1 MSNAETTQL
10 VMELKNKEQ
19 DYEFYPTTKE
29 IIACIHNHV
38 NYNWEIEHE
47 AKKVLDIGCGTEN
60 FRKYIEELHHERE
73 LWKETASKRIDGSID
88 YNISNATNW
97 KIYAY
102 YVMEKSQVLLQ
113 RLDKET
119 IVLGTDFYDNTLV
132 DKQVDLIFCNP
143 PYSVYAEWTK
153 RIIAESSCKYIYLVI
168 PERWKSDE
176 KIQKTIETVG
186 AEAKTIGSFDF
197 LNAERSARA
206 KVDVVFVDKTKV
218 STDSAFDRW
227 FDETF
232 NIRDKEEKNVW
243 ETARDKE
250 NGLKNQLVGGANKG
264 ERLINLYEAEQHKL
278 YEHFLAISGL
288 DVDILES
295 INIQKSAVKQALK
308 ERIQGLKTL
317 YWKVVF
323 DNLEEIT
330 NRLTSGTRNQ
340 MFNKF
345 KSLQSVDFTIQN
357 IYSLIIWVIKN
368 ANTYYNDQMIEFF
381 KNLSSVENCKPYK
394 SNNRIGTDNWRFAD
408 ENSHYTLDYRIICNK
423 LSFSNYYSW
432 DKNIDTRKATS
443 VIDDICTIAN
453 NLNFEIGEKETP
465 ENYGEK
471 YTIKLKNGKTFC
483 DYRIY
488 KNGNTH
494 FKFNKEFMKALNVEV
509 SRLLGWINKPEDISK
524 EFDDEIKA
532 GAEKYFKGSMQ
543 YCISN
548 GDNTL
553 KLLGTCQKS

>member
-10 VMELKNKEQ
+10 VMELKKQEQ

-38 NYNWEIEHE
+38 NSNWEIENK
-47 AKKVLDIGCGTEN
+47 ASKVLDIGCGTEN
-60 FRKYIEELHHERE
+60 FRKYIKELHDKRE

-88 YNISNATNW
+88 YSIRNATNW
-97 KIYAY
+97 KINSY
-102 YVMEKSQVLLQ
+102 YVMEKSQILLQ
-113 RLDKET
+113 KLDRNT

-132 DKQVDLIFCNP
+132 
-143 PYSVYAEWTK
+143 
-153 RIIAESSCKYIYLVI
+153 
-168 PERWKSDE
+168 ER
-176 KIQKTIETVG
+176 T
-186 AEAKTIGSFDF
+186 
-197 LNAERSARA
+197 ARA

-218 STDSAFDRW
+218 PTDSAFDRW

-232 NIRDKEEKNVW
+232 KMRDKEEKTIW

-330 NRLTSGTRNQ
+330 NRLTSNTRNK

-345 KSLQSVDFTIQN
+345 KSL
-357 IYSLIIWVIKN
+357 
-368 ANTYYNDQMIEFF
+368 
-381 KNLSSVENCKPYK
+381 
-394 SNNRIGTDNWRFAD
+394 
-408 ENSHYTLDYRIICNK
+408 H
-423 LSFSNYYSW
+423 
-432 DKNIDTRKATS
+432 
-443 VIDDICTIAN
+443 
-453 NLNFEIGEKETP
+453 
-465 ENYGEK
+465 
-471 YTIKLKNGKTFC
+471 
-483 DYRIY
+483 
-488 KNGNTH
+488 
-494 FKFNKEFMKALNVEV
+494 
-509 SRLLGWINKPEDISK
+509 
-524 EFDDEIKA
+524 
-532 GAEKYFKGSMQ
+532 
-543 YCISN
+543 CISN